1 MHGGGATSVVIFDQN
16 VFVCKVSF
24 ILRVFA
30 SVFFF
35 MLFILNSGFFPWYYL
50 VRGKLLDTEIEES
63 FRGNVEFEVVGI
75 GSVSGISEFI
85 ETRNKIATDSS
96 SGDVAAGEEV
106 LQIIRI
112 DGEISVQTKVFRS
125 LVIDSLLFNVFR

>member
-1 MHGGGATSVVIFDQN
+1 
-16 VFVCKVSF
+16 
-24 ILRVFA
+24 
-30 SVFFF
+30 